1 MRTRDDDVIIEPV
14 DESLVSEEERRGFE
28 SARPHVIYKKRH
40 SSAHV
45 QANQGGGGNK
55 EEKLQYCG
63 KGRRRELISCFI
75 CEYFWDKVVT
85 KGNKPAGYFKS
96 SLKVKGCYSTWCLAA

>member
-1 MRTRDDDVIIEPV
+1 MQQSGLMRTRDDDVIIEPV
-14 DESLVSEEERRGFE
+14 DESLVSDEEQRGFE

-45 QANQGGGGNK
+45 QASQGGSK

-63 KGRRRELISCFI
+63 KGRRRELISCFF
-75 CEYFWDKVVT
+75 CENFWDKVVR
-85 KGNKPAGYFKS
+85 KRSKPAGI
-96 SLKVKGCYSTWCLAA
+96 LKAP